1 MSAPKKTAKKK
12 TPEENTVRKKSGKN
26 KQPEKK
32 TVKNDKPLTPKQK
45 EAAYRKLLR
54 GIDGLSL
61 MKALRENTERGH
73 TENVRLMV
81 DECYLKHQKPQ
92 KGKKKKQDGSTGRL
106 WKDAIDWT
114 LPTAAANGATEIAK
128 ILLDAGADIGTMENN
143 ALHMAVLK
151 NRPEMVDLLLEH
163 GADPRSENDQPLR
176 FAATEGHA
184 AIAEKLIAAGADVQ
198 VKENDPLRWA
208 AAKGHTETVKVFL
221 AAGADVHAKDED
233 ALRRAAAAGH
243 TEVVKTL
250 LEAGADIDK
259 ALEHAVLREEKY
271 AIAALKMR
279 SQDGWKVIDDFTV
292 AYSTGNGEK
301 MPSLTTVF
309 SFFAREVAVTASVP
323 ENPVPSAPT
332 LQSFNDYA
340 DKPKL
345 EEAEKLF
352 EDLRHKR
359 WEETKAAEAARRN
372 VLKK

>member
-1 MSAPKKTAKKK
+1 MSAPKKSVKKPAKK
-12 TPEENTVRKKSGKN
+12 PA
-26 KQPEKK
+26 KQE
-32 TVKNDKPLTPKQK
+32 KPLTPKQK

-61 MKALRENTERGH
+61 MKALRENTELGH

-106 WKDAIDWT
+106 WKDALDWT
-114 LPTAAANGATEIAK
+114 LPTAAANGQTDIAK

-151 NRPEMVDLLLEH
+151 GHAEMVDLLLER

-176 FAATEGHA
+176 FAAIEGHA
-184 AIAEKLIAAGADVQ
+184 AIVEKLVAAGADVH
-198 VKENDPLRWA
+198 VKNDDPLRWA
-208 AAKGHTETVKVFL
+208 AAKGRTETVKALL
-221 AAGADVHAKDED
+221 AAGADVHAGNED

-250 LEAGADIDK
+250 LDAGADIDK

-271 AIAALKMR
+271 AMTALKMR
-279 SQDGWKVIDDFTV
+279 SEDGWRVIDDFTL
-292 AYSTGNGEK
+292 AHSTGNGEK

-323 ENPVPSAPT
+323 ENPVPSTPT
-332 LQSFNDYA
+332 RQSFNDYA
-340 DKPKL
+340 DKTKL
-345 EEAEKLF
+345 AEAEKRF
-352 EDLRHKR
+352 EELRQKR
-359 WEETKAAEAARRN
+359 WAEKQAADSARRN
-372 VLKK
+372 DLKK